1 MTFAESVCTCFQKYA
16 VFSGRASRSEFWWF
30 ILCGALLT
38 EIPVISFPARLV
50 LFIPT
55 LAVCSRRLHDRGK
68 TGWLQA
74 VPPALYFFSVQAF
87 ALLGLPMEE
96 MARTVF
102 ASAAYILF
110 AAALFWL
117 IVELAL
123 EGTPGTNRYGKAA
136 SPISVPGPPACP
148 DP

>member
-1 MTFAESVCTCFQKYA
+1 MTFAESVCTCFHKYA

-30 ILCGALLT
+30 ILCGVLLAG
-38 EIPVISFPARLV
+38 IPVISFPARLM

-87 ALLGLPMEE
+87 ALLGLPMGEL
-96 MARTVF
+96 ARTVF
-102 ASAAYILF
+102 ASAAFILF
-110 AAALFWL
+110 AASLFWL

-123 EGTPGTNRYGKAA
+123 EGAPEANRYGKAVFP
-136 SPISVPGPPACP
+136 SCVPGPPACP